1 MRLYSLV
8 GKSGTGKSFHAMDLT
23 KKYDIDGIID
33 DGLFI
38 YQNRVIEGA
47 SAKKSSTKVGAIKIA
62 LFYSDEMRDKIVSA
76 IEEKKPESMLILA
89 TSDKM
94 VDQIIARLKLKGE
107 LKRIYIEEI
116 TTEEE
121 RTLAGIERNVYGKH
135 VVPAPS
141 LQLKRNFAGYF
152 MDPLRYFRGRDVG
165 AAAERTVVR
174 PPFSYTGD
182 YSINETVIDDIV
194 NCAAKST
201 LGVGKIVKISHY
213 SNPEA
218 YKLSIGIKVKMG
230 YPLWETALEFQDEVH
245 EKVELMT
252 AFNVTTVDVEVKGL
266 V

>member
-1 MRLYSLV
+1 
-8 GKSGTGKSFHAMDLT
+8 MDLT
-23 KKYDIDGIID
+23 KKYNIEGIID

-38 YQNRVIEGA
+38 YQNRVIEGS
-47 SAKKSSTKVGAIKIA
+47 SAKKSPTKIGAIRIA
-62 LFYSDEMRDKIVSA
+62 IFEDDKMCAKVKRA
-76 IEEKKPESMLILA
+76 IEDANPDSMLIIA

-94 VDQIIARLKLKGE
+94 VSQIIERLGLKGE
-107 LKRIYIEEI
+107 LMRIGIEEI

-174 PPFSYTGD
+174 PPFSYKGD
-182 YSINETVIDDIV
+182 YSIEESVIDDIIE
-194 NCAAKST
+194 CTAKVT
-201 LGVGKIVKISHY
+201 LGIAKILKVSHY

-218 YKLSIGIKVKMG
+218 YKLSIAVKIKGG
-230 YPLWETALEFQDEVH
+230 YPIWETATEFQKAIH
-245 EKVELMT
+245 NQVELMT

-266 V
+266 I